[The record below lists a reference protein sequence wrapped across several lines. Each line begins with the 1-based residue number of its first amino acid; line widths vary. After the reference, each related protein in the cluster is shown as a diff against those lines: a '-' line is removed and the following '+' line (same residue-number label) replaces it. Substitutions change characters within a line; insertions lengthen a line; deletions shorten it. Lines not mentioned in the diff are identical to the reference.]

1 VSPYGQLY
9 RLAYL
14 REGRMVGVTF
24 FAADLTAALLV
35 QEMWEETAKVAV
47 LTMKP
52 LGQSRFVARR
62 GCTVLRN
69 NE

>member
-1 VSPYGQLY
+1 MNPYGQLY

-14 REGRMVGVTF
+14 REGRMTGVTF
-24 FAADLTAALLV
+24 FAADVADAVAFQDT
-35 QEMWEETAKVAV
+35 WERVAKVNV

-62 GCTVLRN
+62 GRTELRS
-69 NE
+69 